1 MSQRAEALS
10 QSVYAQLDAP
20 ISSFRHEQSHEVLYL
35 CYWSL
40 PRFVRVVWH
49 GAQLVGI
56 ANFNASVSLLDDADQ
71 SCVMSIG
78 GGIKL
83 ASTWNQT
90 LFGACGFFPR
100 SVSTCL
106 CLWYFTSLHL
116 HSCADIFVIRLSPR
130 SFTLVSW
137 ASCVCDFKDV
147 TRSRA
152 WLSCVVEEND
162 LPRHRM
168 QIYTNNF
175 LRWEVR
181 LNRSVRRLG
190 RAFLMSSCTTS
201 VEAIGLEQCCIGL
214 YIL

>member
-1 MSQRAEALS
+1 M
-10 QSVYAQLDAP
+10 
-20 ISSFRHEQSHEVLYL
+20 LYL

-56 ANFNASVSLLDDADQ
+56 ANFNASVSLWVPAELLPRASRHWLTDICRLDDADQ
-71 SCVMSIG
+71 SSVMSIG

-201 VEAIGLEQCCIGL
+201 VEANRPRTVL
-214 YIL
+214 YRTIHPVRHFCAR

>member
-1 MSQRAEALS
+1 M
-10 QSVYAQLDAP
+10 
-20 ISSFRHEQSHEVLYL
+20 LYL

-181 LNRSVRRLG
+181 LGQAEQVGAPARTCVPNELMYDVGGGKSASNSAVSDYTSCET
-190 RAFLMSSCTTS
+190 FLC
-201 VEAIGLEQCCIGL
+201 
-214 YIL
+214 